1 MPELH
6 RVALLGFSAAERA
19 TLVTAFAGRRSHGPQ
34 FEMMAA
40 MLPMLDDADVLIADA
55 DDAPTVQLVVVT
67 ERVGDTLFIGSR
79 PAPFGAA
86 AWMPRPIDP
95 QHVLRELDALVNPL
109 LGDGRID
116 PPLAAAAG
124 PLPPFPPLEAW
135 PASEAPPSTPVPPSE
150 PPKASAPARD
160 TVVMRAAAVRERTGL
175 RPWTPPAAPGARALR
190 ALVVDDSD
198 TARQF
203 LRGRLEAWGL
213 DVDTAAS
220 SGQALGLLLRQHFDH
235 LFIDVELGSGS
246 KLDGLALCQLVR
258 RKNIC
263 FGGAPELVVI
273 VSAHHGEIDRARGM
287 LAGCDAY
294 LSKPLDEGDLQ
305 QLLRRQG
312 LTPPAST
319 STIPATPQARG

>member
-1 MPELH
+1 MPESY
-6 RVALLGFSAAERA
+6 RVALLGFSAAERNI
-19 TLVTAFAGRRSHGPQ
+19 LVTAFAAGRSHGPQ
-34 FEMMAA
+34 FLMLAA
-40 MLPMLDDADVLIADA
+40 MLPMLDDADFLIADA

-95 QHVLRELDALVNPL
+95 HHVLRELDALVDPL

-116 PPLAAAAG
+116 PPVKLRAPTPQPMPTPFPALDSWAPPAG
-124 PLPPFPPLEAW
+124 PD
-135 PASEAPPSTPVPPSE
+135 TRVP
-150 PPKASAPARD
+150 
-160 TVVMRAAAVRERTGL
+160 
-175 RPWTPPAAPGARALR
+175 R

-203 LRGRLEAWGL
+203 LRSRLEAWGL
-213 DVDTAAS
+213 QVEAAAS
-220 SGQALGLLLRQHFDH
+220 SGQALALLLRQHFDH

-263 FGGAPELVVI
+263 WGGAPELVVI
-273 VSAHHGEIDRARGM
+273 VSAHHGHLDRARGT

-294 LSKPLDEGDLQ
+294 LGKPLADADLDH
-305 QLLRRQG
+305 LLRRQG
-312 LTPPAST
+312 LMPLANSTPPL
-319 STIPATPQARG
+319 RG